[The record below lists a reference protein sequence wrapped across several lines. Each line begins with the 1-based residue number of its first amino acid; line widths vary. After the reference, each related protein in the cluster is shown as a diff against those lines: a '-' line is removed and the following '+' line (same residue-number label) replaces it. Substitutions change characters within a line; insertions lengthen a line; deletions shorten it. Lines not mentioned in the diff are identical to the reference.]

1 MSKEGH
7 RELFEKFCRTKYF
20 DHTTT
25 SKTISEEKAK
35 KIIDVLNGIERL
47 SDVSNS
53 FKFWVIKTKKF
64 ALLNYPELKL
74 ENVLCLPAKQR
85 VRNDGFLCLCSQNY
99 ITE

>member
-25 SKTISEEKAK
+25 SKTVSEEKAK

-47 SDVSNS
+47 SNVSNS

-64 ALLNYPELKL
+64 AL
-74 ENVLCLPAKQR
+74 
-85 VRNDGFLCLCSQNY
+85 
-99 ITE
+99 

>member
-7 RELFEKFCRTKYF
+7 RELFEKFYRPKYF

-25 SKTISEEKAK
+25 NKTVSEEKAK

-53 FKFWVIKTKKF
+53 SNSG
-64 ALLNYPELKL
+64 LLK
-74 ENVLCLPAKQR
+74 R
-85 VRNDGFLCLCSQNY
+85 S
-99 ITE
+99 

>member
-7 RELFEKFCRTKYF
+7 RELFGKFCRTKYF

-25 SKTISEEKAK
+25 VSEEKAK

-53 FKFWVIKTKKF
+53 FKFWFIKTKKF

-74 ENVLCLPAKQR
+74 ENVLCLPAKQ
-85 VRNDGFLCLCSQNY
+85 SKK
-99 ITE
+99 